1 MTRTGFCFRNGR
13 LPLAAAGV
21 LIGVFS
27 GGAPTAFAKDAYPP
41 GWNVK
46 SDVSPSIASTWIGG
60 WHTNLPYWADQK
72 WPDGRIPSRY
82 TPDQCHWDWC
92 KAMVQKPATA
102 TAVVP
107 PAK

>member
-1 MTRTGFCFRNGR
+1 MMRTAFFLRTG
-13 LPLAAAGV
+13 LAAAGV

-27 GGAPTAFAKDAYPP
+27 AGFPVAFAKDAYPP

-46 SDVSPSIASTWIGG
+46 SDVPPSTASTWIGG

-82 TPDQCHWDWC
+82 STDQCHWDWC

-102 TAVVP
+102 TAAVP
-107 PAK
+107 QAK